1 MKNKMIYLVGLA
13 VVLLTVAGCSAG
25 SSNQDKKKADSTGK
39 IQVVATYSIIAD
51 MIENVGGDKV
61 DVYSMVPV
69 GTDPHIYDP
78 TPRDTEA
85 VEKSDIVFYN
95 GLNLETGKGWFDKV
109 ITNSRK
115 EDVTFAVSKGVEPM
129 YLSEAGQETEEDP
142 HAWLNVQNGIKY
154 VENITDELSKIS
166 PENADYFQK
175 NKEAY
180 VAKLTELDTQ
190 AKEKMLSIPEENRI
204 LVSSE
209 GAFKYFS
216 KQYGLQAEYIWEIN
230 TDSQGTP
237 GQMKRIVE
245 RIKNDDVKALF
256 VETSISPKT
265 MEAVSRET
273 GVPIAAKIFTDSLA
287 DKGEDGDTYYDMIKW
302 NIDKIYEGLSGKTN

>member
-1 MKNKMIYLVGLA
+1 ME
-13 VVLLTVAGCSAG
+13 
-25 SSNQDKKKADSTGK
+25 KA
-39 IQVVATYSIIAD
+39 
-51 MIENVGGDKV
+51 
-61 DVYSMVPV
+61 
-69 GTDPHIYDP
+69 
-78 TPRDTEA
+78 
-85 VEKSDIVFYN
+85 DIVFYN

-175 NKEAY
+175 NKESY

-245 RIKNDDVKALF
+245 RIKKDDVKALF